1 MDCGNKNRKYV
12 NNFRKP
18 VPVREQHESTVLIG
32 CSVGLCPNCGYT
44 LTRKSTDKYVRYCP
58 ECGTCI
64 SWNNPD
70 EKKETDTMNSVKN
83 TKIAPPWVTYRNMMV
98 ALFERDPDVAIS
110 DVYKDND
117 SYAVDLEIT
126 KHRKYEALVKLLPAK
141 VEFGNVCLKLYI
153 YDEENSVEPDQA
165 ALYRDA
171 FENNPIFDYVED
183 LTDVTGTHHYFVM
196 FEPQVIQFYNDNL
209 QDPNGNWSGLA
220 QDLAKEIFRN
230 VQLGTTFATSPVK
243 VGGTEK

>member
-1 MDCGNKNRKYV
+1 
-12 NNFRKP
+12 
-18 VPVREQHESTVLIG
+18 
-32 CSVGLCPNCGYT
+32 
-44 LTRKSTDKYVRYCP
+44 
-58 ECGTCI
+58 
-64 SWNNPD
+64 
-70 EKKETDTMNSVKN
+70 MNSVKN
-83 TKIAPPWVTYRNMMV
+83 TKIAPPWVTYRNMMA
-98 ALFERDPDVAIS
+98 ALFERDPDVEVS
-110 DVYKDND
+110 NVYKDND
-117 SYAVDLEIT
+117 NYAVDVEIM
-126 KHRKYEALVKLLPAK
+126 KHRKYNALAKLLPEK
-141 VEFGNVCLKLYI
+141 VEFGNVVLKLFI

-183 LTDVTGTHHYFVM
+183 MTDVTGTHHYFVM

-230 VQLGTTFATSPVK
+230 VQLGTTFSTAPVK